1 MLYGHFVLFDARKE
15 DRCPHL
21 VFPFP
26 HPDSSPP
33 RNYFLLRLCGKV
45 CETAFRVSS
54 VRVPVTPHGR
64 SAFRRISRI
73 YLESPEFIGVQG
85 LLRVK
90 KKNRALL
97 RIPVMRVLRISNMY
111 PARAPSILPS
121 PVRPGRRRIRH
132 GSWHLG
138 TRGSPG
144 AAPGRGRRASM
155 EQHGCS
161 FSFHAPY
168 YSPYGLDPSV
178 SHGDGPGLLV
188 FSTMIRGHLYL
199 LMVRFDLRFP
209 ASSPAPPPHSPRSE
223 YRSDSLTPSCRGRRV
238 PKV

>member
-1 MLYGHFVLFDARKE
+1 MLYFSIHGHFVLFDARKE

-33 RNYFLLRLCGKV
+33 RNYFLLCLCGKV

-54 VRVPVTPHGR
+54 VRVPGHGDGR
-64 SAFRRISRI
+64 SAFS

-90 KKNRALL
+90 KKKRALL

-111 PARAPSILPS
+111 PARAPSILLKS
-121 PVRPGRRRIRH
+121 PVPGPCPGPIRADRALA
-132 GSWHLG
+132 SWHLG

-155 EQHGCS
+155 V
-161 FSFHAPY
+161 A
-168 YSPYGLDPSV
+168 LIPSMR
-178 SHGDGPGLLV
+178 PI
-188 FSTMIRGHLYL
+188 TR
-199 LMVRFDLRFP
+199 
-209 ASSPAPPPHSPRSE
+209 
-223 YRSDSLTPSCRGRRV
+223 LTVG
-238 PKV
+238 

>member
-1 MLYGHFVLFDARKE
+1 MDNFVLFDARKE

-33 RNYFLLRLCGKV
+33 RNYFLLCLCGKV

-54 VRVPVTPHGR
+54 VRVPGHGR
-64 SAFRRISRI
+64 SAFS

-90 KKNRALL
+90 KKKRALL

-121 PVRPGRRRIRH
+121 PVPGRMSRRIVPARH
-132 GSWHLG
+132 
-138 TRGSPG
+138 
-144 AAPGRGRRASM
+144 PGRSGSCLLALGDSRLARGGSGPWASR
-155 EQHGCS
+155 QHGCS
-161 FSFHAPY
+161 YSFHAPY

-178 SHGDGPGLLV
+178 SHGHGPGLLDHDQ
-188 FSTMIRGHLYL
+188 R
-199 LMVRFDLRFP
+199 
-209 ASSPAPPPHSPRSE
+209 SPV
-223 YRSDSLTPSCRGRRV
+223 PSNGTL
-238 PKV
+238 